1 MTLVFRNSSTI
12 KLMKRNILYAL
23 ILVLM
28 GLSACK
34 KDKDDNIV
42 TAPQGDS
49 VLLDFTY
56 VLAKPNYRDIKDK
69 AGALKDAIDAL
80 NANPGTTTLL
90 AAQDAWR
97 AVRIPWEQAEGYLF
111 GPAEDYNYDPATDTW
126 PVNTTELDSLLASN
140 NPLQLADIELLQY
153 SLKGYHPIEYVL
165 FGVGGSRTPSELTAR
180 HLQYVV
186 SLSQSLYN
194 ATSGLVDHWE
204 IFAEQLTTAGNGSTR
219 FSTRKDAF
227 LAIVGAM
234 QGICDEVANGKMK
247 EPLDNHDS
255 SLVESQY
262 AHNATTDFQNNIIG
276 IENAYFSR
284 YNGVYG
290 KSLHDMVQATQSSL
304 DNVIQS
310 QLTASIAALQVI
322 DPNYGLAIFTQQGQI
337 IAAQQTIN
345 DLKNSLGV
353 LENFIHTN
361 ITD

>member
-1 MTLVFRNSSTI
+1 MNKIITIVSVFLLI
-12 KLMKRNILYAL
+12 GIL
-23 ILVLM
+23 
-28 GLSACK
+28 SCK
-34 KDKDDNIV
+34 KKKDYY
-42 TAPQGDS
+42 PESSPSGDT
-49 VLLDFTY
+49 VLVDFAY
-56 VLAKPNYRDIKDK
+56 VLATPNYQDIESK
-69 AGALKDAIDAL
+69 AGSLNSAIIAL
-80 NANPGTTTLL
+80 NDNPNTATLL
-90 AAQDAWR
+90 AAQEAWR

-180 HLQYVV
+180 HLLYVV

-194 ATSGLVDHWE
+194 ATSELSDYWVV
-204 IFAEQLTTAGNGSTR
+204 FSQQLTTAGVGSTR
-219 FSTRKDAF
+219 FTTRKDAF

-247 EPLDNHDS
+247 EPLDHHDS

-262 AHNATTDFQNNIIG
+262 AHNATIDFQNNIIG

-284 YNGVYG
+284 YNNQYG
-290 KSLHDMVQATQSSL
+290 KSLHDMVQALQASL
-304 DNVIQS
+304 DNSIQT
-310 QLTASIAALQVI
+310 QLSASIAALQTI

-345 DLKNSLGV
+345 DLKNTLGL
-353 LENFIHTN
+353 LENFIHAN